1 MKPVDSAPRVTT
13 GRSVVAS
20 APALGAGDREF
31 ESPRPDSL
39 GTVPYLEYATTVKS
53 SLETVS
59 PTRVRITVELP
70 PEALRPALDN
80 AFRKIAQQV
89 NVPGFR
95 RGKVPARIIEQRF
108 GRAAVLE
115 EALNEAVPAAY
126 QEAIDE
132 LGVKALGQPEI
143 VIDQD
148 LTALGDDDV
157 VEFVAEVDVRP
168 ELVLPDY
175 EALPIEVADNDVT
188 DEDVAE
194 QLDELRARFATVTP
208 VERAVADD
216 DLVVVD
222 VAGEVDG
229 EEIAEY
235 TAAGMTFEVG
245 SGKMI
250 PGFDDAVRGA
260 SEGDVVEFSHTPE
273 DGDHAGKEI
282 ALKVTVKGVRERE
295 LPEADDDFAQL
306 ASEFDTIDELR
317 DDLRTRLAR
326 VKLVEQGIEA
336 RDKINEYFLANTEI
350 PVPEGLVDQTVEQHF
365 ADGHGDDDHR
375 AEFEDETRES
385 LRSQFLLDALA
396 DAVEVQVEQD
406 DLTQWI
412 MQQAPRF
419 QMTPDQFVQALVQA
433 DQLSNALGDVRRAK
447 ALSVVLEQAAITDA
461 SGRAVDLTALD
472 EVDEDLE
479 DADEDMY
486 ALADEDELDDD
497 IDTDAVDAE
506 REAAAEAELEAE
518 EDLLAAEAGEAG
530 EPEADDG
537 KRDGDN
543 S

>member
-1 MKPVDSAPRVTT
+1 M
-13 GRSVVAS
+13 
-20 APALGAGDREF
+20 
-31 ESPRPDSL
+31 
-39 GTVPYLEYATTVKS
+39 KS

-115 EALNEAVPAAY
+115 EALQEAVPAAY

-132 LGVKALGQPEI
+132 HGVKALGQPEI

-148 LTALGDDDV
+148 LTTLGEDEP

-168 ELVLPDY
+168 ELVLPDFA
-175 EALPIEVADNDVT
+175 ALPIEVADNDVT

-194 QLDELRARFATVTP
+194 QLDELRGRFATVTP
-208 VERAVADD
+208 VDRAVADN

-229 EEIAEY
+229 EEVTEY

-260 SEGDVVEFSHTPE
+260 VEGDVVEFSHTPE
-273 DGDHAGKEI
+273 DGDHAGAEI

-336 RDKINEYFLANTEI
+336 RDKINEYLLANTEI
-350 PVPEGLVDQTVEQHF
+350 PVPEGLIEQTIDQHF

-375 AEFEDETRES
+375 AEFEAETRES

-433 DQLSNALGDVRRAK
+433 DQLTNALGDVRRAK
-447 ALSVVLEQAAITDA
+447 ALSVVLEQAVITDA
-461 SGRAVDLTALD
+461 SGRPVDLTSLD
-472 EVDEDLE
+472 EDDEDFD

-486 ALADEDELDDD
+486 AFDDD
-497 IDTDAVDAE
+497 VDTDAVDAE

-518 EDLLAAEAGEAG
+518 EDSLAAEAGEPG
-530 EPEADDG
+530 EPEADAE
-537 KRDGDN
+537 KRDGSDVG
-543 S
+543 